1 MTGEVLE
8 QTKELTFS
16 ARMLHLLKE
25 NRVEA
30 MIVTILLYSTGALEK
45 SVVYG
50 SGVCWCSAAELRVKG
65 TVVFLMRWRVDIIVY
80 SILSQE

>member
-8 QTKELTFS
+8 QTKELTL
-16 ARMLHLLKE
+16 AAKLLHLLKE

-45 SVVYG
+45 AVVYG
-50 SGVCWCSAAELRVKG
+50 AGVC
-65 TVVFLMRWRVDIIVY
+65 
-80 SILSQE
+80 